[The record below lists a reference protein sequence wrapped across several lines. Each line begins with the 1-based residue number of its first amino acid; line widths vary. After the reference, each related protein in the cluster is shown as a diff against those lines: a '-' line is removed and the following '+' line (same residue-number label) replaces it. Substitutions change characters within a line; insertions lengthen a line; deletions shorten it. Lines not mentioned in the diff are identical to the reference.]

1 MMMNKR
7 SWFKGLILASI
18 LCATG
23 ANAQIRYTS
32 SIDPATKNLWSNNSN
47 KMICSLIYDIPQYGY
62 ANFMTYSGK
71 SLKTALMIYPKLG
84 IGQSSTM
91 RFIASKPDWHAS
103 SNEELLGKIALY
115 PGFKPYVGP
124 TLSWKILANLDR
136 GNQIMMPYTDDKL
149 AKGENI
155 IPTLNHLGFKAAFKK
170 YLSCQEQLLRV
181 NFNDIKMMPLV
192 FKLHKDE
199 LTAKSQKHFDE
210 QLEYLK
216 YDKSITKVTIRAYAY
231 DMKQNADNIALAKDR
246 AQVLKDAYLKI
257 GIAEDVIEIVP
268 FNSLTL
274 NTKEENPI
282 VDESVTARNALISL
296 ERDTAL
302 INKDL
307 EVEVPDVGADS
318 IE

>member
-7 SWFKGLILASI
+7 SWFTGLILASI

-103 SNEELLGKIALY
+103 SIEELLGKIALY

-155 IPTLNHLGFKAAFKK
+155 I
-170 YLSCQEQLLRV
+170 
-181 NFNDIKMMPLV
+181 
-192 FKLHKDE
+192 
-199 LTAKSQKHFDE
+199 KSF
-210 QLEYLK
+210 
-216 YDKSITKVTIRAYAY
+216 R
-231 DMKQNADNIALAKDR
+231 
-246 AQVLKDAYLKI
+246 
-257 GIAEDVIEIVP
+257 
-268 FNSLTL
+268 F
-274 NTKEENPI
+274 
-282 VDESVTARNALISL
+282 
-296 ERDTAL
+296 
-302 INKDL
+302 
-307 EVEVPDVGADS
+307 
-318 IE
+318 